1 MTVVPVNVPLFSSIF
16 GTCTQIQYGGCFWLE
31 RKTWQLSS
39 RKWIA
44 QEVRSKSDRP
54 EWHKMMHFREC
65 FTSKYYFS
73 LYTYKCLIQCITF
86 CLFVIVRLFFCGF
99 NSGHSLSL
107 RSSPRV
113 PHRLDSNATLTESKP
128 TVASTA
134 SSQSHDSAPTLS
146 SVNEESMSLA
156 QKKGPLPPIPIN
168 ARIATLELNCNA
180 SVQNVDSTVPVP
192 SWVPPPPSYQAPT
205 VPPSSVVSMCS
216 YIVWYLEMFV
226 NTCLM

>member
-1 MTVVPVNVPLFSSIF
+1 MF
-16 GTCTQIQYGGCFWLE
+16 
-31 RKTWQLSS
+31 LSS
-39 RKWIA
+39 PASSGLARRYSMGG
-44 QEVRSKSDRP
+44 VSDWKEKLDNCLRGNELHKRWEANQTDRQP
-54 EWHKMMHFREC
+54 NKMMHFREC

-113 PHRLDSNATLTESKP
+113 PHRLDSNAALPESKP
-128 TVASTA
+128 TFASTA
-134 SSQSHDSAPTLS
+134 SSQSHDSAQTLS

-216 YIVWYLEMFV
+216 YIVWYIEMFV